1 MSLVTV
7 HDPLATPSS
16 SALVT
21 IRPENP
27 NFVPMPICS
36 TDSAPLE
43 YRKSSIM
50 IMKEI
55 SVGCRWGAA
64 SSRPPRGPVVRIL
77 TTPMGSEMVCSPGSA
92 FFWGSVAVA
101 IAASAASI
109 GVKSKAAVG
118 SSSSA
123 GTSKKSSPFVE
134 LELDEVVSVFDLSK
148 SFSSISAAVVSVWTP
163 VSTRSSC
170 IWRVCRRRVCS
181 RRSKSSS
188 LVSTG
193 ILSRW
198 SPMVA
203 SPASARGVDIAIAAR
218 QQATKAATVVAV
230 RGFLRGVARRLVMVV
245 VVVVV
250 VAFMMAVLFIV
261 SCGVASLSVVSFAV
275 WGRRNEAYRR

>member
-27 NFVPMPICS
+27 NFVPMSICS

-77 TTPMGSEMVCSPGSA
+77 TTIGSEMVCSPGSA
-92 FFWGSVAVA
+92 FFWGSVA

-109 GVKSKAAVG
+109 GAKSKATVG
-118 SSSSA
+118 SSSA
-123 GTSKKSSPFVE
+123 GTSKVSSPFVE
-134 LELDEVVSVFDLSK
+134 LDEVSRFDLSK

-170 IWRVCRRRVCS
+170 ICRVCRRRVCS
-181 RRSKSSS
+181 RRLKSSS

-203 SPASARGVDIAIAAR
+203 SPASARGVDIAAR
-218 QQATKAATVVAV
+218 QQATKAATVVAA

-245 VVVVV
+245 VV
-250 VAFMMAVLFIV
+250 AFMMAILFIV
-261 SCGVASLSVVSFAV
+261 SCGVS
-275 WGRRNEAYRR
+275 